1 MSHFVMSYMKQN
13 KKRKQLLE
21 SAQDELEIIFNI
33 QVLLAEQEVCMHG
46 RILTEVL
53 STDRMQRGL
62 DTRSRSRSGSH
73 TDRLSSVN
81 KMFIISRQTKKCI
94 CVMKLV

>member
-53 STDRMQRGL
+53 RVQIECSEVWAHDRGQDQAPIQTD
-62 DTRSRSRSGSH
+62 
-73 TDRLSSVN
+73 
-81 KMFIISRQTKKCI
+81 
-94 CVMKLV
+94 